1 MFATVVLVLPSSYNG
16 GQVHVSHSGS
26 SEAFDFAPHSLTT
39 MCALAWYTDV
49 LHEVKPVTSG
59 YRLVLTYNLIHTAP
73 GIPQPTLPD
82 MHNAVTE
89 LRSVLHKWAEC
100 QYPDDPQLRIIAYL
114 LKYQYNEVNLKM
126 GALKG
131 EDAHKVSHLRV
142 IAQQLGYVVGL
153 ATLCCHMSGEAD
165 DSCGETEGWGMNLT
179 SDEEEDDGYRRGRS
193 PGMAEISD
201 TTLTIENLV
210 DLTGSQIPG
219 ITNFELSEEN
229 LIPDN
234 PFEDQVPD
242 ESDYEG
248 YLGNVR
254 HACH

>member
-1 MFATVVLVLPSSYNG
+1 MFATVVLVLPSSYTG
-16 GQVHVSHSGS
+16 GQVHVSHAGS

-49 LHEVKPVTSG
+49 LHEVKPITSG

-100 QYPDDPQLRIIAYL
+100 QYPDDPKLRIVAYL
-114 LKYQYNEVNLKM
+114 LKHKYSKVNLEM

-131 EDAHKVSHLRV
+131 EDAHKVSHLRI
-142 IAQQLGYVVGL
+142 IAQELGYVVGL
-153 ATLCCHMSGEAD
+153 ATLCCHMSGQAD
-165 DSCGETEGWGMNLT
+165 DSYGETEGWGRCNT
-179 SDEEEDDGYRRGRS
+179 SDEDEDDFRRGRT
-193 PGMAEISD
+193 PDMAEVSD
-201 TTLTIENLV
+201 TTLKIENLV
-210 DLTGSQIPG
+210 DLSGSQIPG
-219 ITNFELSEEN
+219 ISMLELSEEN
-229 LIPDN
+229 LIPEN

-242 ESDYEG
+242 KSDYEG
-248 YLGNVR
+248 YLGNV
-254 HACH
+254 CHSDY